1 MNFAY
6 LRINHKQ
13 LDTRHKESWNL
24 HPLKTSGLVWGLGI
38 SVFLGYTSILQQSGP
53 TVEKIHGLCCSCSP
67 PWQAK
72 PADVFQASLAD
83 CNSLHGA
90 AAYTSIRCCRRPA
103 IPSHSS
109 R

>member
-1 MNFAY
+1 MAGWLAGWMDAWMDGWTDGPIYMYVHVSNE
-6 LRINHKQ
+6 LRINQNQ

-72 PADVFQASLAD
+72 PADGLP
-83 CNSLHGA
+83 
-90 AAYTSIRCCRRPA
+90 SIA
-103 IPSHSS
+103 G
-109 R
+109 